1 MSEEINSRISKITID
16 EVVYDLRDKITE
28 DKVVQLEESFGKRLD
43 DNDNLI
49 KRLLDATFPIVLT
62 FTANPSTNNE
72 REVEKPIKF
81 SWKATIDGKEI
92 DYNSA
97 IIELS
102 VVGGTTK
109 YRIEGAD
116 LTNKYKTLELKTTTT
131 VEIEVTA
138 EGLVKT
144 AQATEYFYYPIYYG
158 MGTSAEN
165 VKNSGEKIVSSTAK
179 RTYAANTAAG
189 SSNQYFF
196 ILVPTGVTSPTKF
209 SMGGAPFVM
218 EKSTETIGGISYT
231 VFRSGE
237 IYGNGA
243 GVNVEAS

>member
-72 REVEKPIKF
+72 REVETDIKF

-92 DYNSA
+92 DYSSA
-97 IIELS
+97 IIKLTIGS
-102 VVGGTTK
+102 TLNI
-109 YRIEGAD
+109 IEGTD
-116 LTNKYKTLELKTTTT
+116 LTNKFKTFKLKTTTT
-131 VEIEVTA
+131 ATIEVTA

-144 AQATEYFYYPIYYG
+144 AQATAYFYYPIYYG

-165 VKNSGEKIVSSTAK
+165 VKNNGEKIVSSTAK